1 MKNLDAAFPKKR
13 RLSACVFEVLLHYFH
28 VHAFRQIREGARR
41 SPLTYGFAEN
51 VENHVTGFAA
61 LEFFDVQNPS
71 RFLGDGDMDFK
82 SDLVV
87 PVNNGLLYS
96 VIFAD

>member
-1 MKNLDAAFPKKR
+1 MR
-13 RLSACVFEVLLHYFH
+13 RSLKSAGFSACVFEVLLHYFH
-28 VHAFRQIREGARR
+28 VHAFRQIREGARC
-41 SPLTYGFAEN
+41 SPLANGFTEN

-61 LEFFDVQNPS
+61 LEFFDVRNFS

-82 SDLVV
+82 SDLIV